1 MKILIAPLNWG
12 LGHAT
17 RSIPLIRQYL
27 TAGHEVVLAGDGDSL
42 ALLHCTFPNLRVINL
57 PSLEL
62 RYTYNNAQR
71 GFYIRAIPAL
81 IRFTIADHYYLRQ
94 QLAIEHFDIVISDNR
109 FGLFSR
115 QTRCIY
121 ITHQLYMLLPKR
133 LKLFQPLA
141 RALHAWIYKRY
152 DEVWVPDYADCS
164 NNLAGALAH
173 GGMFDHR
180 VKYIGPLSRF
190 DIFSKEISKRYQS
203 KSSQYSVVAILSGL
217 EPQRTLFEETLIN
230 RFREGDTSVLIVRGK
245 IGYPSITTQIGPITL
260 IPYMSDEQLL
270 PIILQANKI
279 IVRSGYSTIMDLA
292 IVGLLDKAEWHP
304 TAGQPEQEYLA
315 VYHRK
320 QAH

>member
-42 ALLHCTFPNLRVINL
+42 ALLHRTFPNLRVINL

-141 RALHAWIYKRY
+141 RALHACIYKRY
-152 DEVWVPDYADCS
+152 DEVWVPDYADYS

-173 GGMFDHR
+173 GGKFDHR

-217 EPQRTLFEETLIN
+217 EPQRTLFEEALIN
-230 RFREGDTSVLIVRGK
+230 RFRESDTSVLIVRGK
-245 IGYPSITTQIGPITL
+245 IGNPSITTQIGPITL
-260 IPYMSDEQLL
+260 IPYMSD
-270 PIILQANKI
+270 
-279 IVRSGYSTIMDLA
+279 
-292 IVGLLDKAEWHP
+292 
-304 TAGQPEQEYLA
+304 
-315 VYHRK
+315 
-320 QAH
+320 